1 MSDQIENN
9 VSEDQDSGLADQNVS
24 LDEVFERLYTKIHRL
39 AARVSWRGMHPTLTP
54 TALVHEAYL
63 KLRKDSTQLNSGSY
77 DDVIRIFANAMHQ
90 ILVDATRRKSAQKRR
105 APEQPESAEPPI
117 EDALAVSFA
126 LAELEHENPRHAQI
140 VRCRFILGMTTGETA
155 AATGQSKS
163 TVERDWQQAKA
174 HLAAQIKPRG
184 DL

>member
-1 MSDQIENN
+1 MSDQIQDD
-9 VSEDQDSGLADQNVS
+9 VSEDQDPGLLEQRVS
-24 LDEVFERLYTKIHRL
+24 LDEVFDRLYGKIHRL
-39 AARVSWRGMHPTLTP
+39 ASRVNWRGMHPTLTP

-77 DDVIRIFANAMHQ
+77 DEAIRIFANAMHQ
-90 ILVDATRRKSAQKRR
+90 ILVDATRRKSAQKRQV
-105 APEQPESAEPPI
+105 PEPPESADPPI

-126 LAELEHENPRHAQI
+126 LAELERENPRYAQI

-174 HLAAQIKPRG
+174 HLAAQIRPRG